1 MAPTVETIVAAAPVI
16 PVLTVPE
23 PGHAEPLAEALVGG
37 GLPVLEVTLR
47 TPAALEAIGRMRRAA
62 PQAIVGAGT
71 VLDAEQLRAALDAG
85 AQFVVTPGTP
95 GFLAEALAAAGVP
108 ALPGAA
114 TVGEM
119 IALRA
124 AGFRHLKFFPAA
136 AAGGIPYLK
145 SVAAPLAGLSFCPTG
160 GVTPANAG
168 AWLAL
173 PNVVCVGG
181 TWVAPADLVAAGDW
195 SEIGTRARA
204 AAALRPDPA

>member
-1 MAPTVETIVAAAPVI
+1 MEPTVESIMTAAPVI

-23 PGHAEPLAEALVGG
+23 AHHAEPLAEALVGG

-47 TPAALEAIGRMRRAA
+47 TPAALEAIRRMRRAV

-71 VLDAEQLRAALDAG
+71 VLDGEQLRAALDAG

-95 GFLAEALAAAGVP
+95 APLAEAVAAAGVP

-114 TVGEM
+114 TVTEM

-124 AGFRHLKFFPAA
+124 SGFRHLKFFPAGV
-136 AAGGIPYLK
+136 AGGIPYLRA
-145 SVAAPLAGLSFCPTG
+145 VAAPLAGLVFCPTG
-160 GVTPANAG
+160 GVTPENA
-168 AWLAL
+168 ADWLAL

-181 TWVAPADLVAAGDW
+181 TWVAPAALVADGDW
-195 SEIGTRARA
+195 AAIGARARA
-204 AAALRPDPA
+204 AAALLPG